1 MYRAIIELD
10 EEKIRS
16 FPISK
21 QLAYV
26 MQDEEYHKEGSVLNH
41 LILTL
46 KEADKIAKREK
57 LSPED
62 REILMLSAFLHDV
75 GKLKDKQEGVKH
87 EVWSYRMAENILHS
101 LGYHDKERIETI
113 KKLVLYHQV
122 IRWIKSKTKSNK
134 ILSSLTPKE
143 RYLLTLLV
151 EADCKGRIA
160 KEYTCL
166 RLLEKLKERVKAL
179 EEAQSLI
186 EKIQVEA
193 LILESQGVK
202 PCDIRTFIT
211 EPIVEMIESYEKGE
225 MDEIEFLDKLKKG
238 YEKVK
243 EAFSKTPTGKLYKKA
258 KEKAKE
264 KIEHSKERFEQ
275 ALKGDWT
282 PLITFK
288 LPPDAKPKVNY
299 IQKGDKIYVS
309 ISDGWITHN
318 TKPIELKRGQ
328 AAVILRLPMRLKI
341 GDYIKKPSLKVG
353 AEFVSLLNIW
363 NPLGQFDRYR
373 KYKHKISKEHYD
385 NFLKLVRVIFKEFPP
400 FKDAWAWT
408 IDGGYKIDPAATYV
422 NASIY
427 IPIVIDLPITSDEVE
442 QAKKLVKANVSEM
455 LSKRSGRDIQAL
467 AKSIKQQQLTERGL
481 GVIDALNNKDYYA
494 KMIAQGL
501 TKAASM
507 GLISSSLAT
516 SLLSI
521 ANPIL
526 TGVAVLQITGEVVK
540 AFAGN
545 FEILRNE
552 EPSVIDVV
560 INPIQKKQTQTTK
573 LTLTPSTQQQ
583 QEEKREPLI
592 STQREQKLEL
602 RQQKK
607 VSALV
612 FLFPVVLLVVF
623 FLAYYLLSKRAKPT
637 IANKPKPA

>member
-46 KEADKIAKREK
+46 KEADKIANREK

-122 IRWIKSKTKSNK
+122 MRWIKSKTKSNK

-258 KEKAKE
+258 KEK
-264 KIEHSKERFEQ
+264 IEHSKERFEQ

-299 IQKGDKIYVS
+299 IQKEDKIYVS

-373 KYKHKISKEHYD
+373 KYKHKISKKHYD

-427 IPIVIDLPITSDEVE
+427 IPIVIDLPITSDGVE
-442 QAKKLVKANVSEM
+442 QAKKLIKTNVSEM
-455 LSKRSGRDIQAL
+455 LSKRSGREL
-467 AKSIKQQQLTERGL
+467 IKQQLTERGL

-560 INPIQKKQTQTTK
+560 INT
-573 LTLTPSTQQQ
+573 TLTPSTQQQ